1 LRRFLIL
8 ILLNSDRCLQTANPV
23 ADALDLPMLV
33 EPGLAEWYSPVKAGT
48 GLHPGPVPAEKLVP
62 FFERIDTSYRPTF
75 LVTRKGE
82 SVPELYKRGE
92 DFLNAFI
99 RRLEASSENHERILL
114 CTHAA
119 TVITLS
125 QALLGDESVG
135 RALRVGC
142 CTLSTFDRVSDA
154 EDGVLLGQGVWK
166 GRGTLARADFL
177 TNGVERDW
185 GMTDIEVR
193 DSVVIEDDGV
203 PGTEGEEDVTFGVQT
218 WEVKSPGVSRM

>member
-1 LRRFLIL
+1 M
-8 ILLNSDRCLQTANPV
+8 
-23 ADALDLPMLV
+23 ADAFDLPMLV

-62 FFERIDTSYRPTF
+62 FFERVDPSYDPTF

-99 RRLEASSENHERILL
+99 RRLEASSETRESILL

-119 TVITLS
+119 TAIALS
-125 QALLGDESVG
+125 QALLGDASVG
-135 RALRVGC
+135 RTLRVGC

-154 EDGVLLGQGVWK
+154 ESGALLGKNVWK
-166 GRGTLARADFL
+166 SRGTLARADFL

-185 GMTDIEVR
+185 GMADIEVR
-193 DSVVIEDDGV
+193 DGVVIEDDGV
-203 PGTEGEEDVTFGVQT
+203 PGTEGEDDVAFGVQT
-218 WEVKSPGVSRM
+218 WEFKGRGLSKM